1 MTEIEN
7 AKGTRDLLPEQK
19 ILRNEIAKTIVQVFE
34 KYGFDPIETPAL
46 ERFETLSSKFAGGEE
61 IMKEIFSL
69 TDQGNRK
76 LGLRYDLTVPL
87 ARIIAQNPNI
97 KMPFKR
103 YQIANVWRDGPI
115 KLGRYREFT
124 QCDADVVGSSSKL
137 VDAELLAIANEVFE
151 KLDLKVIIKINSIKV
166 LNEICK
172 QAEIKNTQ
180 DAILTLDKL
189 EKIGEQEVKK
199 ELKEKNYSEK
209 QIKELLSLFSISGK
223 NEEIL
228 KNIMGEGKEELNE
241 IIKYTKEFG
250 LKNVQIVPSLARGL
264 SYYTGTIFEVYLET
278 SEAKKIG
285 ITGSLAA
292 GGRYDN
298 MIGKFTGREAQTPAI
313 GISFG
318 LDVIFDALSKKL
330 EAEKGELKIKKS
342 NVKVYVIPIGIEKE
356 KIGEVINIVNKLR
369 QANINTD
376 FDLSEKGRGVS
387 KNLDYASKKAIPF
400 ALIVGSDE
408 LKSKK
413 LTLRNMITGKEEKL
427 QIEKIIS
434 LLS

>member
-1 MTEIEN
+1 MEIEN
-7 AKGTRDLLPEQK
+7 AKGTRDILPEQK
-19 ILRNEIAKTIVQVFE
+19 ILRNQIIKVITKVFE
-34 KYGFDPIETPAL
+34 KYGYDPLETPSL

-87 ARIIAQNPNI
+87 ARVIAQNPNI

-124 QCDADVVGSSSKL
+124 QCDADVVGSNSRL

-151 KLDLKVIIKINSIKV
+151 KLDLKVIIKLNSIKI

-172 QAEIKNTQ
+172 QAQIKDPQ

-189 EKIGEQEVKK
+189 DKIGEQGVKK
-199 ELKEKNYSEK
+199 ELKEKKYSEK
-209 QIKELLSLFSISGK
+209 QITELINLFSISGK
-223 NEEIL
+223 NQDIL
-228 KNIMGEGKEELNE
+228 KKIPAEAREELQEVLSYAE
-241 IIKYTKEFG
+241 IFK

-264 SYYTGTIFEVYLET
+264 SYYTGTIFEVYIDA
-278 SEAKKIG
+278 SEKSEIK
-285 ITGSLAA
+285 GSIAA
-292 GGRYDN
+292 GGRFDN
-298 MIGKFTGREAQTPAI
+298 MIGKFAGREVPAI

-330 EAEKGELKIKKS
+330 GEEKIKKS
-342 NVKVYVIPIGIEKE
+342 NVKVYVVPIGIEIKQTL
-356 KIGEVINIVNKLR
+356 KIVNDLR
-369 QANINTD
+369 QGNINTD
-376 FDLSEKGRGVS
+376 FDFSGRGIS
-387 KNLDYASKKAIPF
+387 KNLDYASKKGIPYV
-400 ALIVGSDE
+400 LIVGTDE

-413 LTLRNMITGKEEKL
+413 LTLRNMLTGKEEKL
-427 QIEKIIS
+427 ELNNVIS
-434 LLS
+434 TLTK